1 MSSPGPARKK
11 VKTDADAQA
20 SPSRPRRAAASTR
33 SLAESDPED
42 DVEMHEPVK
51 KAPAR
56 GRPKKDASKKK
67 SAANNADGD
76 EDAPEPKKRAPRKK
90 KADKDD
96 DETFPDRVES
106 AWKVG
111 AHVSAAGGVENA
123 VKNAARIGASAFAL
137 FLKSQRK
144 WVSPPLTSSS
154 AHAFKSALTTYNFSP
169 AHILPH
175 GSYLLNLGNPSLAK
189 RQQSYDCFLDDLKRA
204 EQLGLQLYNFHPGS
218 TTGGCTKE
226 ESIGWIAENVNRALK
241 ETSGVTIVL
250 ENMAGQGNVIGS
262 TFEDLRDIIA
272 LVEDKNRVGV
282 CLDTCHMFAAGYD
295 IRTKDAWEKTMAS
308 FDAIVGTRY
317 LKAMHLNDSMGE
329 VGCKKDRHDNLGRG
343 KLGLKAFEHI
353 VRDPR
358 TQGIPL
364 VLETPCDDEVDLGSV
379 WRVEVGVLNELA
391 ADRGTQK
398 TEVDVGLVSSAA
410 GFESSGVAV
419 PPVSLPVSGAVATN
433 GTVEATPAADGV
445 AAIVH
450 PPAANPPAAS
460 TSSVTVLPATD
471 EQIAEM
477 EARIKVAADKANVK
491 KAKPK
496 PKATKAAAGGKRKRE
511 AKKDES
517 DDDEEEEEED

>member
-20 SPSRPRRAAASTR
+20 NPSRPRRAAASTR
-33 SLAESDPED
+33 SLAESDAD
-42 DVEMHEPVK
+42 DDDEPAK
-51 KAPAR
+51 KTPAR

-67 SAANNADGD
+67 SAADGD

-90 KADKDD
+90 KADKDA
-96 DETFPDRVES
+96 DEPFPERVHS

-154 AHAFKSALTTYNFSP
+154 ALAFKAALTTYNFSP

-175 GSYLLNLGNPSLAK
+175 GSYLLNLGNPSEAK

-272 LVEDKNRVGV
+272 LVEDKSRVGV

-295 IRTKDAWEKTMAS
+295 IRTKDAWEKTMSS

-343 KLGLKAFEHI
+343 KLGLKTFEHI

-379 WRVEVGVLNELA
+379 WRVELGVLNQLA
-391 ADRGTQK
+391 ADRG
-398 TEVDVGLVSSAA
+398 A
-410 GFESSGVAV
+410 SSGKSDNPYTPRQRLTMSHIPYQISYYLYGPQPQILPYKTAF
-419 PPVSLPVSGAVATN
+419 SLPDPVRQTCRS
-433 GTVEATPAADGV
+433 
-445 AAIVH
+445 
-450 PPAANPPAAS
+450 
-460 TSSVTVLPATD
+460 
-471 EQIAEM
+471 
-477 EARIKVAADKANVK
+477 
-491 KAKPK
+491 
-496 PKATKAAAGGKRKRE
+496 
-511 AKKDES
+511 
-517 DDDEEEEEED
+517 